1 MKLSNRDLL
10 VMSKNASATK
20 GEIDREVE
28 KLHDLLFQAESMEN
42 FCIANEIIDINR
54 YKIISTPEKIQKLLR
69 RTLKPFQFVN
79 NKN

>member
-20 GEIDREVE
+20 VEIDREVE
-28 KLHDLLFQAESMEN
+28 NLHQLLFKAESMEN
-42 FCIANEIIDINR
+42 FCVANEIIDINR
-54 YKIISTPEKIQKLLR
+54 YKIISKAGSIQKI
-69 RTLKPFQFVN
+69 LKKKLKAFQFVN